1 MFTFE
6 TDFSQILFKK
16 ILFFI
21 DCRYKNYS
29 VLYSSLV
36 TSYSGNRSIIG
47 FDVIETINSEIY
59 LQNKLLANDNPK
71 IFGYFPYE
79 SLDAWNFHKKQ
90 NQEINFQYYRNHIY
104 ICHKT
109 NKIKFELTDKNTYD
123 AIKNFDFDFIAKKHV
138 INPINSSSNMTDDQ
152 FKQYVNEIKNDILNG
167 EYYQLNLTRKFFG
180 SFSEDVSKINI
191 FLKLS
196 EEFPSPY
203 SALLKRGTEYVISSS
218 PERFIT
224 IDHDIIKSRPIKG
237 TIKKDDKN
245 ENKKILA
252 NSVKDRAENLMIIDL
267 MRNDLSLSAQK
278 GSVKTGPL
286 YMVDEFANLFHM
298 STDVNAVKDKDKTS
312 FDVIR
317 NAFPP
322 ASMTGA
328 PKKAVMNKI
337 AKIEKLP
344 RGIYSGAIGYFDN
357 NNSCDFNVV
366 IRTIIFNGNNFEY
379 QVGGGITYDS
389 DPELELAETNI
400 KAAKIRK
407 VLGLI

>member
-1 MFTFE
+1 MFSIETTFN
-6 TDFSQILFKK
+6 TKILAK

-21 DCRYKNYS
+21 DSQYKNYS
-29 VLYSSLV
+29 VLYSSLI
-36 TSYSGNRSIIG
+36 TSYSGSKSIIA
-47 FDVIETINSEIY
+47 FDMIENIESLIY
-59 LQNKLLANDNPK
+59 LKNKLSAKTNHK
-71 IFGYFPYE
+71 FFGYFSYE
-79 SLDAWNFHKKQ
+79 CFVKNNFDRTPTNSL
-90 NQEINFQYYRNHIY
+90 NFQYYRNHIN

-109 NKIKFELTDKNTYD
+109 NTIKFELTDKKLYQD
-123 AIKNFDFDFIAKKHV
+123 ILDFDFLLRDC
-138 INPINSSSNMTDDQ
+138 NSSPIDNSSNMTDDE
-152 FKQYVNEIKNDILNG
+152 FKRYVQEIKKDILNG

-180 SFSEDVSKINI
+180 KFEKDINKVNL

-196 EEFPSPY
+196 QEFPSPY
-203 SALLKRGTEYVISSS
+203 SALLRRGNQYMISSS

-224 IDHDIIKSRPIKG
+224 IDNNIIKSRPIKG
-237 TIKKDDKN
+237 TLKKTLS
-245 ENKKILA
+245 ENDLQKLA
-252 NSVKDRAENLMIIDL
+252 NSSKDKAENLMIIDL
-267 MRNDLSLSAQK
+267 MRNDLSLSAKQ

-286 YMVDEFANLFHM
+286 YEIDEFANLLHM
-298 STDVNAVKDKDKTS
+298 STNVTAIKDDNCS
-312 FDVIR
+312 NLDVIT

-328 PKKAVMNKI
+328 PKHEVIKKI
-337 AKIEKLP
+337 SELEKLP

-366 IRTIIFNGNNFEY
+366 IRTIIFQENKFEY

-407 VLGLI
+407 VLRLT